1 MEKPPEEPA
10 QAVSGAEPAV
20 PPTEVTYGQLE
31 GKVGWKS
38 VALLSWQPTPLSPEA
53 KRTETPRAPS
63 WAYALQSLLQDGVS
77 FVYERSWATHTR
89 SGRRT
94 C

>member
-53 KRTETPRAPS
+53 KRIDTPRAPS
-63 WAYALQSLLQDGVS
+63 CAYALHNLLSGKVNRCR
-77 FVYERSWATHTR
+77 VYV
-89 SGRRT
+89 
-94 C
+94 